1 MVLETSLVLIV
12 ILVLTYKDI
21 PAYTSDVTGQDFPL
35 RDCLDFRPRV
45 DDASTINSGGVDRSF
60 DGTGAS
66 AIETV
71 KINTDVT
78 ADLEYYL
85 SKRARVYLSVK
96 GKFKVVEGA
105 SAIEPTFGE
114 TIERCYAPL

>member
-1 MVLETSLVLIV
+1 MYLVKHL
-12 ILVLTYKDI
+12 
-21 PAYTSDVTGQDFPL
+21 SL

-45 DDASTINSGGVDRSF
+45 DDASTINSGGVNRSF

-66 AIETV
+66 AIEFC

-85 SKRARVYLSVK
+85 SKRARIYLSAR
-96 GKFKVVEGA
+96 GQFKVVA
-105 SAIEPTFGE
+105 WCF
-114 TIERCYAPL
+114 CN